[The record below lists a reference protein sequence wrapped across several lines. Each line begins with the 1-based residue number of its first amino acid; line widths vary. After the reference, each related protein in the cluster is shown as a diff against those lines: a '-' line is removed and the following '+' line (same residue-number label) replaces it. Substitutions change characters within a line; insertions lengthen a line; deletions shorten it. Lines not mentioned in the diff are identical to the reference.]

1 MSDSL
6 SDLSLEELW
15 QLFPIQ
21 LGAPQPKWQTWYAE
35 EERRLKQLLPANA
48 VISHVGSTAIAN
60 IWAKPIVD
68 ILVEAP
74 HASYAAIKE
83 ILEQNDYICM
93 AQRENRSDF
102 NKGYLPQGF
111 AERVFHLHLR
121 VLGDNDEIYFRDY
134 LNNHPEIAHQYE
146 ELKLALWKPYEH
158 DRDGYTAAKTEFV
171 KKYTQLARR
180 DKV

>member
-1 MSDSL
+1 MAMSNSL

-21 LGAPQPKWQTWYAE
+21 LVAPRPKWQTWYAE
-35 EERRLKQLLPANA
+35 EERRLKHLLPANA
-48 VISHVGSTAIAN
+48 AISHVGSTAIAN

-74 HASYAAIKE
+74 HANHATIKE

-111 AERVFHLHLR
+111 A
-121 VLGDNDEIYFRDY
+121 
-134 LNNHPEIAHQYE
+134 
-146 ELKLALWKPYEH
+146 
-158 DRDGYTAAKTEFV
+158 
-171 KKYTQLARR
+171 
-180 DKV
+180 

>member
-6 SDLSLEELW
+6 SGLSLEELW

-21 LGAPQPKWQTWYAE
+21 LVAPQPKWRTWYA

-74 HASYAAIKE
+74 HASHAAIKE

-111 AERVFHLHLR
+111 AKRVFHLHLR
-121 VLGDNDEIYFRDY
+121 VPGDNDEIYFRDY

>member
-21 LGAPQPKWQTWYAE
+21 LVAPQPEWQSWYAD
-35 EERRLKQLLPANA
+35 EERCLKRLLPINVAINH
-48 VISHVGSTAIAN
+48 IGSTAIDN

-74 HASYAAIKE
+74 QASRLAIRK

-93 AQRENRSDF
+93 AQQTNRIDF
-102 NKGYLPQGF
+102 NKGYLPQRF
-111 AERVFHLHLR
+111 AERVFYLHLR
-121 VLGDNDEIYFRDY
+121 VPGDNDEIYFRDY

-146 ELKLALWKPYEH
+146 ELKLTLWKPYEH
-158 DRDGYTAAKTEFV
+158 DRDGYTDAKTEFV

-180 DKV
+180 GKV